1 MNLQEALK
9 FSKENGLSLEEEGK
23 QIVGVSYLPTSNS
36 ERFEI
41 FSISYNEECSIEDGE
56 DWFDISYNGE
66 PEWEGNTFDELTQI
80 IPKSCMNLNYEIF
93 KAECF
98 IMLET
103 WYILK
108 ILFPELP
115 DQCSSEYVSEQEFE
129 DRALKLVKKLNHC
142 I

>member
-41 FSISYNEECSIEDGE
+41 FTISYNSECSIEDGE

-66 PEWEGNTFDELTQI
+66 PEWAGSTFDELTQI
-80 IPKSCMNLNYEIF
+80 IPKSCINLNYEIF

-103 WYILK
+103 CYILK

-115 DQCSSEYVSEQEFE
+115 DQGSSKFISKQQFE
-129 DRALKLVKKLNHC
+129 ARASKLVNELNSK
-142 I
+142 